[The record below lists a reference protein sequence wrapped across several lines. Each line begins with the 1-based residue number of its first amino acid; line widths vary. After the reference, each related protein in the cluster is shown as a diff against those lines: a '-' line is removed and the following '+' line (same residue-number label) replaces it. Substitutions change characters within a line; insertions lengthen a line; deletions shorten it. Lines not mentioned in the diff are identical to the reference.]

1 MKKRRMSWGIR
12 LALNLVLLCVLVV
25 FIWGLL
31 GFSSP
36 TLRGRFRRVAQ
47 ANWADPLEIQGVLLC
62 DGRRWVL
69 AAGQDQVILWQDG
82 RDGLEYWP
90 RDPNGTTLVPV
101 PEMRTAQGEIWV
113 AAADVPEGTAAAGL
127 ELTVGCWYQKNGT
140 SGWSFSSQPEQPG
153 DLPPLTQQWEKTY
166 SAAGELLQDGAVL
179 FHIAVEEGPDEGGP
193 PEDLILSDTG
203 EWDLYWSEPKRRGV
217 DCAME
222 AVFYDAE
229 GQELERAA
237 LATTEE
243 GGGPWTAG

>member
-1 MKKRRMSWGIR
+1 MKKRRMSRGTR

-47 ANWADPLEIQGVLLC
+47 TNWADPLEIQGVLPC
-62 DGRRWVL
+62 DGQRWVL

-90 RDPNGTTLVPV
+90 RDPNGATLVPV

-113 AAADVPEGTAAAGL
+113 AAADVPEGTASAGL

-140 SGWSFSSQPEQPG
+140 SGWTFSSQPEQPG
-153 DLPPLTQQWEKTY
+153 DMPPLTRQWEKTY

-179 FHIAVEEGPDEGGP
+179 FHIAVEEEPDEGGP
-193 PEDLILSDTG
+193 PEDLILSCAY

-229 GQELERAA
+229 GRELERAV
-237 LATTEE
+237 LSTTEE
-243 GGGPWTAG
+243 GGGPWMGG

>member
-101 PEMRTAQGEIWV
+101 PEMRTAQG
-113 AAADVPEGTAAAGL
+113 
-127 ELTVGCWYQKNGT
+127 
-140 SGWSFSSQPEQPG
+140 
-153 DLPPLTQQWEKTY
+153 
-166 SAAGELLQDGAVL
+166 
-179 FHIAVEEGPDEGGP
+179 
-193 PEDLILSDTG
+193 
-203 EWDLYWSEPKRRGV
+203 
-217 DCAME
+217 
-222 AVFYDAE
+222 
-229 GQELERAA
+229 
-237 LATTEE
+237 
-243 GGGPWTAG
+243 